1 MKEQKTV
8 HMRKYQRSRAR
19 AVMAREGVRRMNMNR
34 HGRGQNGAKLRSYFA
49 LNWKEAAKCRLRK
62 KKA

>member
-19 AVMAREGVRRMNMNR
+19 AVMAREGVRGINR
-34 HGRGQNGAKLRSYFA
+34 HGRGHNGAKLRSYFA
-49 LNWKEAAKCRLRK
+49 MNWKEAAKCRLRK

>member
-1 MKEQKTV
+1 MKEKKTV
-8 HMRKYQRSRAR
+8 RMRKYQRSRAR
-19 AVMAREGVRRMNMNR
+19 AVIEREGVRGMNR
-34 HGRGQNGAKLRSYFA
+34 HNRTTNRAKLTSYFA